1 MPDIRYVCLS
11 DLHFGAENSLLTHV
25 PVGGTTVDPFR
36 PSPCLEAFVDCLAD
50 LIGRNGNNASRPELI
65 LNGDILEL
73 ALATDNQAAMTFE
86 RFLELAF
93 EKHQLFS
100 GVRFLP
106 GNHDHHLWETAR
118 EKQYAGYVA
127 TVDPDAAL
135 SPPWHSTRMR
145 QLTASDRSIESDLIA
160 ALMKRNGHDD

>member
-1 MPDIRYVCLS
+1 MPDIQYICLS

-25 PVGGTTVDPFR
+25 PRGGISVDPYK
-36 PSPCLEAFVDCLAD
+36 PSPCLEAFVECLAE
-50 LIGRNGNNASRPELI
+50 LVTRNSSNARRPELI

-73 ALATDNQAAMTFE
+73 ALSEDNQAAMTFE

-100 GVRFLP
+100 AVRFLP

-118 EKQYAGYVA
+118 ERQYAAHVA
-127 TVDPDAAL
+127 TVPPDPPRG
-135 SPPWHSTRMR
+135 PP
-145 QLTASDRSIESDLIA
+145 
-160 ALMKRNGHDD
+160 